1 MKKDTTMPALRSV
14 AEVERLFFPNRAKGE
29 LGAVV
34 PKPEQGTG
42 LVCDFGTRTTKQGP
56 HRHQTKAASR

>member
-1 MKKDTTMPALRSV
+1 MKKDTTKPALRSV
-14 AEVERLFFPNRAKGE
+14 AEVERLFFPDRAKKQP
-29 LGAVV
+29 GAAV

-42 LVCDFGTRTTKQGP
+42 LVYDFGTRTSKQTP

>member
-1 MKKDTTMPALRSV
+1 MKKDTTKPGLRSV
-14 AEVERLFFPNRAKGE
+14 ADVERLFFPNRATGHPV
-29 LGAVV
+29 ASI

-42 LVCDFGTRTTKQGP
+42 LVCDFGARTVKQTP